1 MTIELTDNENGYTY
15 WLPSP
20 SGDNTKH
27 ITNVNSIIIIGANG
41 SGKSKLGAHIET
53 SSLSKVHRIAAQRS
67 LNFSEH
73 IPYKSF
79 AEAEDGIFYGGHED
93 YHKRNKLGRWGN
105 KEHTTKL
112 INDFDDTLAAL
123 IAQQNNVNQEFVEAY
138 RKAEETGSS
147 KPSAPESFLEKL
159 YGVWN
164 AVFPQREL
172 KMFDSA
178 FLASVPGSDEWYSA
192 TEMSDGE
199 RSVLYLAAQVLC
211 IPKGKTIIVDEPE
224 THLHPSLM
232 SRLWE
237 ALESERKDCLFIY
250 ITHDVDFAAQHEL
263 SDIIWIKSFNGKSWD
278 WEFLPESTLPE
289 SLLIELAGNRKPVLF
304 VEGTKDSYDARLYS
318 LIYPDCFIVPCGSC
332 EQVIQNTKAYRA
344 TYVLSQVEAYGLI
357 DRDFRSEE
365 ELEGLKRKGVF
376 ALGVAEVENL
386 FLVEPVVRFA
396 ADRLMANEQEVFD
409 SVRDY
414 VINQRFKNQLDKQVN
429 SATITALKG
438 KLSGLD
444 IAVSKSDLQK
454 NYEDALGNVSF
465 EIVYAEQRT
474 RYDKASQNNDYPEV
488 LKVFNEK
495 GLANSIG
502 HFMGVDNKEY
512 CGKILR
518 LLELEDHD
526 KVLELL
532 HGYIPAGFTF

>member
-1 MTIELTDNENGYTY
+1 M
-15 WLPSP
+15 
-20 SGDNTKH
+20 
-27 ITNVNSIIIIGANG
+27 
-41 SGKSKLGAHIET
+41 
-53 SSLSKVHRIAAQRS
+53 R
-67 LNFSEH
+67 F
-73 IPYKSF
+73 
-79 AEAEDGIFYGGHED
+79 
-93 YHKRNKLGRWGN
+93 
-105 KEHTTKL
+105 
-112 INDFDDTLAAL
+112 AAL
-123 IAQQNNVNQEFVEAY
+123 
-138 RKAEETGSS
+138 
-147 KPSAPESFLEKL
+147 
-159 YGVWN
+159 
-164 AVFPQREL
+164 
-172 KMFDSA
+172 
-178 FLASVPGSDEWYSA
+178 
-192 TEMSDGE
+192 
-199 RSVLYLAAQVLC
+199 
-211 IPKGKTIIVDEPE
+211 
-224 THLHPSLM
+224 H
-232 SRLWE
+232 
-237 ALESERKDCLFIY
+237 
-250 ITHDVDFAAQHEL
+250 
-263 SDIIWIKSFNGKSWD
+263 
-278 WEFLPESTLPE
+278 
-289 SLLIELAGNRKPVLF
+289 LIELAGNRKPVLF

-318 LIYPDCFIVPCGSC
+318 LTYPDCFIVPCGSC

-518 LLELEDHD
+518 LLELEDHE

>member
-1 MTIELTDNENGYTY
+1 MTKEFSYS
-15 WLPSP
+15 LPDKESD
-20 SGDNTKH
+20 SSITR
-27 ITNVNSIIIIGANG
+27 ITNTNSVIIIGSNG
-41 SGKSKLGAHIET
+41 SGKSKLGAWIEQSALYDT
-53 SSLSKVHRIAAQRS
+53 HRVGAQRS

-73 IPYKSF
+73 IPSKSF
-79 AEAEDGIFYGGHED
+79 AEAEDNVLYGGPINQNGRD
-93 YHKRNKLGRWGN
+93 KNKRWGWG
-105 KEHTTKL
+105 KKFTTQL
-112 INDFDDTLAAL
+112 LNDFDDVLAAL
-123 IAQQNNVNQEFVEAY
+123 IAQQNNEYQAYVEEC
-138 RKAEETGSS
+138 KQAEANGLNKPHTPKSS
-147 KPSAPESFLEKL
+147 LDKL
-159 YGVWN
+159 FKVWRS
-164 AVFPQREL
+164 VFPQRTL
-172 KMFDSA
+172 KMRDLA

-263 SDIIWIKSFNGKSWD
+263 SDIIWVKSFNGKSWD
-278 WEFLPESTLPE
+278 WEFLPESALPE
-289 SLLIELAGNRKPVLF
+289 ALLIELAGNRKPVLF

-344 TYVLSQVEAYGLI
+344 TSVLSQVEAYGLI

-365 ELEGLKRKGVF
+365 ELEGLKEKGVS

-396 ADRLMANEQEVFD
+396 ADRLMANGQEVFD

-429 SATITALKG
+429 SATIAALKG

-444 IAVSKSDLQK
+444 IAASKSDLK
-454 NYEDALGNVSF
+454 KSYEDALGNVSF
-465 EIVYAEQRT
+465 EIIYAEQRT
-474 RYDKASQNNDYPEV
+474 RYDEAFQNNDYPEV

-512 CGKILR
+512 CGKVLR

-532 HGYIPAGFTF
+532 HEYIPAGFTF